1 MVDQNIKKVRIL
13 KKDLPNYVGNND
25 ELFYQMRYR
34 VVSEDK
40 NRSSHW
46 SPIHKLGSTST
57 LDEVG
62 FDIEDI
68 AGTSIP
74 HNVIIN
80 SQVYLAV
87 ISWTMPALLITNPN
101 NEQKILQEQ
110 QASIKNFDV
119 YVQWKSAGGSYS
131 SWRWAGTSQG
141 TQYSTAYP
149 YTGPTHI
156 KFRVQ
161 KVTQIKQAFDAATYL
176 ISTEQAL

>member
-74 HNVIIN
+74 HNVYIDDSN
-80 SQVYLAV
+80 HLAA
-87 ISWTMPALLITNPN
+87 ITWTMPSLLITNPT
-101 NEQKILQEQ
+101 NEQKLTQVYEG
-110 QASIKNFDV
+110 SLKSFDV
-119 YVQWKSAGGSYS
+119 YVQWKISGSYGDWIWVGIS
-131 SWRWAGTSQG
+131 NGK
-141 TQYSTAYP
+141 YDMKYP
-149 YTGPTHI
+149 STGPTHI

>member
-1 MVDQNIKKVRIL
+1 MVDSNIKKITIL
-13 KKDLPNYVGNND
+13 KKDLPNYIGDNSS
-25 ELFYQMRYR
+25 LSYQIKYR

-46 SPIHKLGSTST
+46 SPIYKVGETST
-57 LDEVG
+57 YEEVG
-62 FDIEDI
+62 FDINNV
-68 AGTSIP
+68 ATTSIP
-74 HNVIIN
+74 HNVIMN
-80 SQVYLAV
+80 SPVYLAG

-119 YVQWKSAGGSYS
+119 YVQWKTGGSYG
-131 SWRWAGTSQG
+131 SWTWVGTSQG
-141 TQYSTAYP
+141 TQYSMTYP
-149 YTGPTHI
+149 STGPTHM

-161 KVTQIKQAFDAATYL
+161 KVTQIKQAFNAATYL

>member
-34 VVSEDK
+34 VISEDK

-57 LDEVG
+57 FDEVG

-80 SQVYLAV
+80 SSVYLAV

-119 YVQWKSAGGSYS
+119 YVQWKTGGSYG
-131 SWRWAGTSQG
+131 SWTWVGTSQG
-141 TQYSTAYP
+141 TQYSMTYP
-149 YTGPTHI
+149 STGPTHM
-156 KFRVQ
+156 KFRIQ
-161 KVTQIKQAFDAATYL
+161 KITQIKQAFDAATYL

>member
-13 KKDLPNYVGNND
+13 KKDLPNYIGNND

-34 VVSEDK
+34 IVSEDK
-40 NRSSHW
+40 NRYSHW

-57 LDEVG
+57 FDEVG

-68 AGTSIP
+68 AGTNIS

-80 SQVYLAV
+80 DVAHLAI
-87 ISWTMPALLITNPN
+87 ISWTMPALLITNPT
-101 NEQKILQEQ
+101 NEEKILQEK
-110 QASIKNFDV
+110 QASIKNFDI
-119 YVQWKSAGGSYS
+119 YVQWKTGGTYGN
-131 SWRWAGTSQG
+131 WTWNGVSQG
-141 TQYSTAYP
+141 TQHSMTYP
-149 YTGPTHI
+149 STGPTHM

-176 ISTEQAL
+176 ISAEQAL